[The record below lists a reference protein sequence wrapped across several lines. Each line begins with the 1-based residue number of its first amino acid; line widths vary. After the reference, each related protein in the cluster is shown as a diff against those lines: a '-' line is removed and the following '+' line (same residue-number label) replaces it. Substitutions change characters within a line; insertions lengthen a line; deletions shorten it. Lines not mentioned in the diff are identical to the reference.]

1 MFVIGGKDPIW
12 RGKLFSSFLSSTALT
27 GGAGNA
33 IPGTLRNPPFGM
45 VLH

>member
-27 GGAGNA
+27 GWRAMSDDDHFLNVV
-33 IPGTLRNPPFGM
+33 RF
-45 VLH
+45 